1 MSDKKADMP
10 RKLSGSRSA
19 TPPAASV
26 RDTGE
31 RAPLDETKPPRQW
44 RVSRVPES
52 RSVPAP
58 RVVKYVA
65 AEEAAP
71 PAGSA
76 APAGEAVAASLPPQA
91 PAAAPV
97 ATPPTDLPVR
107 YGVDRL
113 VILVRDPWW
122 VYAWWELTDVNLT
135 GGRDALGTHGDLVLR
150 MYDVSAIDWDGA
162 NHHSHFDIEIGDLA
176 GNWYIEVGKPGASY
190 VAEIGLRAAD
200 GRFLALLRSNFVTLP
215 RDGMSPV
222 VDEEWMVVEEDY
234 RVLFELAGGGS
245 IGLGSGEIQKLLE
258 QRLRAE
264 LASGGVGSFGISS
277 VSARTRNP

>member
-1 MSDKKADMP
+1 MSDKKADLP
-10 RKLSGSRSA
+10 RKPSSTQSV
-19 TPPAASV
+19 TPAVASV
-26 RDTGE
+26 RGTGE

-44 RVSRVPES
+44 RVSKVPES

-58 RVVKYVA
+58 RVVKHVA

-76 APAGEAVAASLPPQA
+76 APGTETVAASLPPQA
-91 PAAAPV
+91 PAPVAAP
-97 ATPPTDLPVR
+97 PDLPVR

-122 VYAWWELTDVNLT
+122 VYAWWELTDGNLSE
-135 GGRDALGTHGDLVLR
+135 GKQALGAHGDLVLR
-150 MYDVSAIDWDGA
+150 MYDVSAIDWDGG
-162 NHHSHFDIEIGDLA
+162 NHHSHFDIEIGDLT
-176 GNWYIEVGKPGASY
+176 GNWYIEVGKPGSSY
-190 VAEIGLRAAD
+190 VAEIGLRTAD

-277 VSARTRNP
+277 VAARTRNT

>member
-1 MSDKKADMP
+1 MNENMDQPP
-10 RKLSGSRSA
+10 RKSSGSTRA
-19 TPPAASV
+19 TPPAAARV
-26 RDTGE
+26 TGD

-44 RVSRVPES
+44 RVSRPPAE
-52 RSVPAP
+52 RAVPAP
-58 RVVKYVA
+58 RVVKHVA

-71 PAGSA
+71 PAGSSV
-76 APAGEAVAASLPPQA
+76 PAGETVAASLPPQA
-91 PAAAPV
+91 AAPEPAAM
-97 ATPPTDLPVR
+97 PPFDLPVR

-122 VYAWWELTDVNLT
+122 VYAWWELTDGNLSE
-135 GGRDALGTHGDLVLR
+135 GRRVLGSHGDLVLR
-150 MYDVSAIDWDGA
+150 MYDVSAIEWNGS

-176 GNWYIEVGKPGASY
+176 GNWYIEIGRPGASY
-190 VAEIGLRAAD
+190 VAEIGLRAPD
-200 GRFLALLRSNFVTLP
+200 GRFVALLRSNFVTLP

-245 IGLGSGEIQKLLE
+245 IGLGSGEIQRLLE

-277 VSARTRNP
+277 VAARTRNT